1 MWRGTNLKLRNDWQP
16 ASLLLLRLF
25 GSIPILGGS
34 DPSLEFVSWSSAV
47 RPTWL
52 PTVSVVSA

>member
-34 DPSLEFVSWSSAV
+34 DPSLEFVSWS
-47 RPTWL
+47 
-52 PTVSVVSA
+52 